1 MAPELL
7 VNELRPKEASIA
19 DLLKADVWAFGM
31 VIFNVINPGL
41 QHPYEINIEK
51 CTTETSLDI
60 LQEFLKNDEKPIFQS
75 KYESFHQGEWAGLKR
90 IYQTCTAIE
99 SSSRPLMVEVI
110 KMICREK
117 QTTRNTSLSQEG
129 SLAEI
134 HLKVSQT
141 TAVENVDRELQK
153 THDGNYEQSTCYTN
167 LEIPDDATNACA
179 FLAIL
184 IAHELRELENMSW
197 RCVADTAESII
208 VTYPHVFNRF
218 RDVSRHY
225 DVMEAYSLLK
235 NHNCL
240 PGNCYGLTEELPY
253 ADDALSDIGKTQ
265 LLEAM
270 TLLASKCPSFG
281 FYTCDSFIFLV
292 GSYNSQMFVL
302 DTHAIPAANDEKSC
316 SLLKTFTGVPGKAA
330 EECCRWLWERL
341 SGSNLNG
348 PQSLSR
354 MVVEDLERFVN
365 CYCSII
371 R

>member
-1 MAPELL
+1 M
-7 VNELRPKEASIA
+7 RP
-19 DLLKADVWAFGM
+19 
-31 VIFNVINPGL
+31 
-41 QHPYEINIEK
+41 
-51 CTTETSLDI
+51 
-60 LQEFLKNDEKPIFQS
+60 
-75 KYESFHQGEWAGLKR
+75 
-90 IYQTCTAIE
+90 
-99 SSSRPLMVEVI
+99 SSRPAMVEVI

-117 QTTRNTSLSQEG
+117 QTTRITSSNKQEN
-129 SLAEI
+129 STEI

-153 THDGNYEQSTCYTN
+153 TQDGNCQQPTCYSN

-179 FLAIL
+179 FLTIL

-225 DVMEAYSLLK
+225 DAMEAYTLLK
-235 NHNCL
+235 KHNCL

-253 ADDALSDIGKTQ
+253 TDDALSDVGKAQ
-265 LLEAM
+265 LLGAM
-270 TLLASKCPSFG
+270 TLVASKRPSFG

-292 GSYNSQMFVL
+292 GSYNSHMFVL
-302 DTHAIPAANDEKSC
+302 DTHEIPATTGGKSG
-316 SLLKTFTGVPGKAA
+316 SLLKTFTGVPWKAA

-341 SGSNLNG
+341 SSSNLNG

-354 MVVEDLERFVN
+354 MVVEDSERFVN
-365 CYCSII
+365 CNCSVIGYLLRRLLGYRKI
-371 R
+371 REP

>member
-1 MAPELL
+1 MRISH
-7 VNELRPKEASIA
+7 NS
-19 DLLKADVWAFGM
+19 DV
-31 VIFNVINPGL
+31 
-41 QHPYEINIEK
+41 
-51 CTTETSLDI
+51 
-60 LQEFLKNDEKPIFQS
+60 
-75 KYESFHQGEWAGLKR
+75 
-90 IYQTCTAIE
+90 
-99 SSSRPLMVEVI
+99 
-110 KMICREK
+110 
-117 QTTRNTSLSQEG
+117 
-129 SLAEI
+129 
-134 HLKVSQT
+134 
-141 TAVENVDRELQK
+141 
-153 THDGNYEQSTCYTN
+153 
-167 LEIPDDATNACA
+167 
-179 FLAIL
+179 
-184 IAHELRELENMSW
+184 AHELRELENMSW

-208 VTYPHVFNRF
+208 VTYLHVFNRF

-265 LLEAM
+265 LLEAI

-302 DTHAIPAANDEKSC
+302 DTHAIPAATGEKSG
-316 SLLKTFTGVPGKAA
+316 SLLKTFTGVPEKAA

-348 PQSLSR
+348 PQSLLR
-354 MVVEDLERFVN
+354 MVVEDSERFVN

-371 R
+371 RYLVVTVHGLLGHRKIGQP